1 MAETISVEK
10 SFELPTDK
18 DWEYLGNEFI
28 NNIRIYDDIFQKY
41 KDNILLYPRLQE
53 LGNTRRAVVCFPIIR
68 WKKICT
74 IYAEF

>member
-41 KDNILLYPRLQE
+41 KDNILLYPRL
-53 LGNTRRAVVCFPIIR
+53 
-68 WKKICT
+68 
-74 IYAEF
+74 

>member
-28 NNIRIYDDIFQKY
+28 NNIRIYSK
-41 KDNILLYPRLQE
+41 N
-53 LGNTRRAVVCFPIIR
+53 
-68 WKKICT
+68 
-74 IYAEF
+74 

>member
-28 NNIRIYDDIFQKY
+28 NNIRIMAKNSCNYKPEVIKY
-41 KDNILLYPRLQE
+41 TRMDYYIHTKKLLRRMFVWVNLQ
-53 LGNTRRAVVCFPIIR
+53 
-68 WKKICT
+68 
-74 IYAEF
+74 

>member
-28 NNIRIYDDIFQKY
+28 NNIRIYDDIIVVRTSMIK
-41 KDNILLYPRLQE
+41 IALLE
-53 LGNTRRAVVCFPIIR
+53 
-68 WKKICT
+68 
-74 IYAEF
+74 